1 MLVVTFFN
9 TSTFMLLFEHIAQIS
24 RIVWRGISCWALY
37 EILTRTTIRA
47 ESWAQKFRTTCRHLG
62 KDSLLW
68 QTQWD
73 KPAIWDGFYNPF
85 RIMHY
90 FDLFWGWFLALGGF
104 PTVNPCR
111 NHIRYRPGM
120 IRTMGPNSGLIRG

>member
-37 EILTRTTIRA
+37 EILTRATNRA

-73 KPAIWDGFYNPF
+73 QPTIWDGFYNPF
-85 RIMHY
+85 RIMYY
-90 FDLFWGWFLALGGF
+90 FGDGFW
-104 PTVNPCR
+104 R
-111 NHIRYRPGM
+111 
-120 IRTMGPNSGLIRG
+120 